1 MIRISSW
8 HRHRHRHRLGA
19 HLMIYFLFCCGFA
32 SGLRPPDHVRRQFI
46 HHNHPALSTVP
57 RCAQCPVS
65 SVQCPVSGVQAV
77 HCPLSTSDSPPCS
90 MKIKC
95 VPYVPRNLISGQLKA
110 KSKTEN
116 DCDIY
121 IYIFIDSDHFVVNCI
136 MLGLSVRVLEFLIKH
151 L

>member
-1 MIRISSW
+1 
-8 HRHRHRHRLGA
+8 
-19 HLMIYFLFCCGFA
+19 
-32 SGLRPPDHVRRQFI
+32 
-46 HHNHPALSTVP
+46 
-57 RCAQCPVS
+57 
-65 SVQCPVSGVQAV
+65 
-77 HCPLSTSDSPPCS
+77 

-136 MLGLSVRVLEFLIKH
+136 MLELSGRVLEFLIKH